1 MPKLGTT
8 TWDAA
13 LARRLYD
20 EGANYKHIGKQVSAA
35 ASLVSQFASRHWP
48 ARDQAMAYQPGGRKR
63 GSDEP
68 RPLPRSRTTLPPL
81 PSLAAYPSWRRC
93 RLNTALASPIRT
105 SRAEPPAPTKA

>member
-20 EGANYKHIGKQVSAA
+20 EGATYKHIGKQVGAA

-48 ARDQAMAYQPGGRKR
+48 ARDQAMAYQPGSRKR
-63 GSDEP
+63 DRIGP
-68 RPLPRSRTTLPPL
+68 RSLPRGRATLPPL
-81 PSLAAYPSWRRC
+81 PSL
-93 RLNTALASPIRT
+93 SPTLHDAI
-105 SRAEPPAPTKA
+105 AEDE

>member
-20 EGANYKHIGKQVSAA
+20 EGATYKHIGEQVGAA

-48 ARDQAMAYQPGGRKR
+48 ARDQAMAV
-63 GSDEP
+63 
-68 RPLPRSRTTLPPL
+68 
-81 PSLAAYPSWRRC
+81 
-93 RLNTALASPIRT
+93 
-105 SRAEPPAPTKA
+105 